1 MSALLD
7 YCRLGFEFC
16 RRWPPVVA
24 GIVLGLSMLSAFVI
38 SGRGIG
44 ASGAITRFVAVLQ
57 HAVAPELTER
67 SAYFGRYFAHGQ
79 NPLENYLIYIM
90 VGLLL
95 GSFVG
100 AWTCQDV
107 RLEVLRGP
115 NISRAGRLA
124 LALLGGILVGF
135 AARLARGCTSG
146 LALVGGAQL
155 SVGAWAFMACVFAGG
170 YAAAYFV
177 RRQWL

>member
-1 MSALLD
+1 MSAFLD
-7 YCRLGFEFC
+7 YCRPGFDFC
-16 RRWPPVVA
+16 RRWPPVMA
-24 GIVLGLSMLSAFVI
+24 GIVLGLSMLLAFVI

-44 ASGAITRFVAVLQ
+44 ISGAITRLVAVLQ
-57 HAVAPELTER
+57 HAILPELTEK
-67 SAYFGRYFAHGQ
+67 SAYFSRYFAHGR
-79 NPLENYLIYIM
+79 NPLDHYLIYMMI
-90 VGLLL
+90 GLLL

-100 AWTCQDV
+100 AWACKDV

-115 NISRAGRLA
+115 NISRGMRLA
-124 LALLGGILVGF
+124 LALLGGMLVGF

-146 LALVGGAQL
+146 VALVGGAEL
-155 SVGAWAFMACVFAGG
+155 SVGAWAFMVCVFAGG